1 MVLIC
6 YSLTVS
12 SVSHCNRN
20 FALWRRKEDEK
31 RNSWKK
37 EEPTL
42 PEGFDFN
49 SVVEYADAAKKIQM
63 RKDKRMARDDPMRYC
78 ADRCVATGFCE
89 VFEDMFE
96 MGPKEVREFCLEC
109 VLSDGEEPCDLP
121 EKFLDDVDKPSWERT
136 SLLRP

>member
-1 MVLIC
+1 MLIC
-6 YSLTVS
+6 YSLTLS

-37 EEPTL
+37 EEPIL
-42 PEGFDFN
+42 PEGFDL
-49 SVVEYADAAKKIQM
+49 IQM

-96 MGPKEVREFCLEC
+96 MGPKEVREFCLGC